1 MSARKPISTVIEV
14 DGAGQ
19 VEEPGRRC
27 GGPRV
32 ADADSL
38 IGFTVRSRFTGNVFV
53 VTEADEKGGYPTV
66 GGGGCWAM
74 LDAVVVIGPPEGG
87 RAR

>member
-1 MSARKPISTVIEV
+1 MSARQPISTVIEV
-14 DGAGQ
+14 GSADQ
-19 VEEPGRRC
+19 VEEPGRR

-32 ADADSL
+32 PVAESL

-53 VTEADEKGGYPTV
+53 VTEADERGGHPTV
-66 GGGGCWAM
+66 GGVGCWAM

-87 RAR
+87 RPR